1 MKTAVLTDSAS
12 YLTPAEAKAM
22 NVTMLPITVIF
33 GEEQYLENVSITG
46 PEFYQR
52 LHEEPQLPTT
62 AQITMHQMQGAFD
75 ELSAAGYDEVI
86 CINLSSGIT
95 TFYENLCAYAPSVTN
110 IKVYPFDS
118 RKASAGEADLVRY
131 AQYLVNQGEHAAEIM
146 PKLLDLRATIDLD
159 FIVDNLSHLL
169 RTGRISNTSAL
180 LGNLLQMKPMLT
192 FDEDGKLVVKGK
204 ERTMRRAFT
213 HALAD
218 FKAAQEQAD
227 YPLQVTVIDG
237 NSPVQSQQWVDKLH
251 EEQPDLTVIQSH
263 IGPTIGVHVGEG
275 IMGLLWSRDWRKE
288 LAKEG

>member
-12 YLTPAEAKAM
+12 YLTPEEAKAM

-33 GEEQYLENVSITG
+33 GEEQFLENISITS
-46 PEFYQR
+46 PEFYRR
-52 LHEEPQLPTT
+52 LHEEQQLPST

-95 TFYENLCAYAPSVTN
+95 TFYENLCAYAPTVTE

-131 AQYLVNQGEHAAEIM
+131 AQYLVEQGEYAEEIM
-146 PKLLDLRATIDLD
+146 PKLLALRETIDLD

-180 LGNLLQMKPMLT
+180 LGNLLQMKPMIT
-192 FDEDGKLVVKGK
+192 FDEAGKLVVKGK
-204 ERTMRRAFT
+204 ERTMRRAFA

-218 FKAAQEQAD
+218 FEAAQAAAD

-237 NSPVQSQQWVDKLH
+237 NSPAQSEQWTAKLR
-251 EEQPDLTVIQSH
+251 ELQPDLTVIQSH
-263 IGPTIGVHVGEG
+263 IGPTLGVHVGEG
-275 IMGLLWSRDWRKE
+275 VMGLLWSRDWRKE
-288 LAKEG
+288 LEKK